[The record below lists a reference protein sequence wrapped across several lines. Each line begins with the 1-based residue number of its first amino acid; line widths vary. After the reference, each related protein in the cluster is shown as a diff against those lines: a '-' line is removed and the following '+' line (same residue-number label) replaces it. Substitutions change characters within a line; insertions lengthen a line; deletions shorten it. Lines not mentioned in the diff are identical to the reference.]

1 MPAPENTFK
10 TALASGRRLVGC
22 WAGFADAY
30 ATEILGTAGFDW
42 LILDGEHA
50 PNSIHTLSAQIGAL
64 QGSSSHPIVRV
75 PIAEDWI
82 ISYISSRM
90 SS

>member
-1 MPAPENTFK
+1 MPAPLNAFK
-10 TALASGRRLVGC
+10 TALASGQPLIGC

-50 PNSIHTLSAQIGAL
+50 PNTIQTLSAQIGAL
-64 QGSSSHPIVRV
+64 GGSGSAPIVRV
-75 PIAEDWI
+75 PEATDRI
-82 ISYISSRM
+82 IKQVLDAGA
-90 SS
+90 